1 MTGRAT
7 QRKADRN
14 ISQSD
19 VEWAWFLTHSLSF
32 VITSWVIHVWL
43 MREGAEESL
52 KCSQVDWYVGKLGRK
67 LLQLLGH
74 WWHCRRRAN
83 WNKWN
88 GSNECAA
95 VSVFKWEQRWLEKLT
110 MKAQGQNHDIIATR
124 VTLPIALHWWRD
136 ILSSASKIYPEL
148 LLFFP
153 PTRGADPQNSKQKGE
168 IRIDNQLVRL
178 GEEREKEQ

>member
-1 MTGRAT
+1 M
-7 QRKADRN
+7 ADRK

-110 MKAQGQNHDIIATR
+110 MKVQGQNHDIIATC
-124 VTLPIALHWWRD
+124 VALPPRHKREPLMKRYFFLGVQD
-136 ILSSASKIYPEL
+136 LSRASS
-148 LLFFP
+148 LFSP
-153 PTRGADPQNSKQKGE
+153 H
-168 IRIDNQLVRL
+168 
-178 GEEREKEQ
+178 ERSWSSE